1 MIYLLI
7 IALFIISYFG
17 TQKSIGVINSLGI
30 VDSQNS
36 APSRKLQS
44 TPVPL
49 LGGLVFTLVGILGML
64 SVWATWKFN
73 LFGLSQILTTNI
85 SSNFYIAWV
94 IIALIIIII
103 GGFLDDKYRLSS
115 VQMLI
120 PINLA
125 LFVAVVFGNIR
136 ISSLSYPFDIVFTDI
151 VFLQYFFAYIW
162 IGLCLA
168 ATKFLDGHDGLVGS
182 VGILSLGSIAI
193 VSLFENVNQ
202 PMVFT
207 FAIVW
212 IASIA
217 GFLPFNLPNAR
228 IYLGEIGSEVIG
240 FMIGVLSIISG
251 AKVAT
256 VGSII
261 GWFVLDLLLVFWI
274 RYRAGK
280 GLLEGGREHWHFRLY
295 DAGLTKWQVL
305 GITFGIISVTL
316 VLGLILPTLY
326 KPFVLL
332 LQLVV
337 LVIVYYFT
345 QKKRK

>member
-7 IALFIISYFG
+7 IALFILSYFG
-17 TQKSIGVINSLGI
+17 TKKSIGIISSLEI
-30 VDSQNS
+30 LDSQSS
-36 APSRKLQS
+36 APLRKTQLK
-44 TPVPL
+44 PIPL
-49 LGGLVFTLVGILGML
+49 LGGLVFTVVGIIGMIA
-64 SVWATWKFN
+64 VWTTWKFDI
-73 LFGLSQILTTNI
+73 FGLSGILNNNLN
-85 SSNFYIAWV
+85 SGFHIAWI
-94 IIALIIIII
+94 IIALFIIII

-115 VQMLI
+115 LQMLI

-125 LFVAVVFGNIR
+125 ILVAVFFGNIR
-136 ISSLSYPFDIVFTDI
+136 ITSLSYPFDTIFPSIDI
-151 VFLQYFFAYIW
+151 LQYIFAYIW

-202 PMVFT
+202 PMI
-207 FAIVW
+207 FALSFVW
-212 IASIA
+212 IASIG
-217 GFLPFNLPNAR
+217 GFLPYNLPNAR

-256 VGSII
+256 VSSII

-316 VLGLILPTLY
+316 VLGLTLPTLY
-326 KPFVLL
+326 KPLVLI

-337 LVIVYYFT
+337 LLIVYYFT
-345 QKKRK
+345 QKKRR